1 MGARAIKVDHR
12 NHFAGAAHRHDEF
25 GLACRI
31 ARYMAGERVHIG
43 HELGIAAGCGRTAH
57 ARAERYAD
65 ARRATDKRTKDKFF
79 CLALPGGADPVEA
92 RPVEIGQKLPQQR
105 SDIGHVRHAI
115 RLILCQSVRRVDQLA
130 VQFLRIGPGL
140 GLEIEHGVFLKIR
153 SPRHAW
159 QNRARL
165 VLFRARGSL
174 IEPLMGILRKLA
186 IALAVFVVIV
196 GGFLYFISRGD
207 TAGLSVE
214 AVAGTDPTLEEPD
227 PESFPTV
234 NVAKPVGWAK
244 DQTPEAADGL
254 VVNRFAEGLDHPRVL
269 YALPNGDVLV
279 TLTRAPTK
287 EDKGGGGVMDAIEG
301 MVAEYLFKQAG
312 AAGASANEVVLLRDA
327 NGDGVAEIKRTILS
341 AEDGLDS
348 PSGLSWG
355 DGKLFVANHNAVI
368 AFDYELG
375 ADAVTS
381 EGEKLMDLPPGGGHW
396 MRNMEIH
403 PDGDRLYIAVG
414 SVSNIGEK
422 GMAIEEGRAMI
433 WEYTIESGSYRPF
446 GAGMR
451 NPNGLDFSP
460 WSGELWTTVNERD
473 MLGSDLVPD
482 YLTNVPVGV
491 QYGWPWVYYRD
502 NIDRR
507 VKARMPRFLMEYTRR
522 PVYAMGPHV
531 AALGLVFTRE
541 GHRMGEAMASG
552 AFVARH
558 GSWNRKP
565 ASGYDVV
572 YVAFDERGMP
582 TGKPVPV
589 LDGFLQ
595 ADGTTRGRPTWVEWA
610 ADGSLLVSDDT
621 AGIIWRALAP
631 EAEPGAGIE
640 RIATKK
646 IPPRR
651 ELRDPR
657 ASFEEDYLREQAG
670 QAVGN

>member
-1 MGARAIKVDHR
+1 MFLSRFGPEGAQD
-12 NHFAGAAHRHDEF
+12 
-25 GLACRI
+25 
-31 ARYMAGERVHIG
+31 
-43 HELGIAAGCGRTAH
+43 
-57 ARAERYAD
+57 
-65 ARRATDKRTKDKFF
+65 
-79 CLALPGGADPVEA
+79 
-92 RPVEIGQKLPQQR
+92 
-105 SDIGHVRHAI
+105 
-115 RLILCQSVRRVDQLA
+115 
-130 VQFLRIGPGL
+130 
-140 GLEIEHGVFLKIR
+140 
-153 SPRHAW
+153 
-159 QNRARL
+159 
-165 VLFRARGSL
+165 VLFRPPGSR
-174 IEPLMGILRKLA
+174 IGSCMGILRKLA
-186 IALAVFVVIV
+186 IALAVFILV
-196 GGFLYFISRGD
+196 GGGLLYFLSRGD
-207 TAGLSVE
+207 IAGLSVE
-214 AVAGTDPTLEEPD
+214 QVTGTDPVLEEPD

-234 NVAKPVGWAK
+234 NVAKPVGWA
-244 DQTPEAADGL
+244 DGEAPTPAEGL
-254 VVNRFAEGLDHPRVL
+254 AVNRFAEGLDHPRVL

-279 TLTRAPTK
+279 TLTRAPAK
-287 EDKGGGGVMDAIEG
+287 QEDEDGGILAAIEG
-301 MVAEYLFKQAG
+301 MVADYLLSQAG
-312 AAGASANEVVLLRDA
+312 AAGASPDEIVLLRDA
-327 NGDGVAEIKRTILS
+327 DADGVADIRKTIL
-341 AEDGLDS
+341 AKGLDS
-348 PSGLSWG
+348 PSGMSWH
-355 DGKLFVANHNAVI
+355 DGTLYVANHNAVL

-375 ADAVTS
+375 SDAITS
-381 EGEKLMDLPPGGGHW
+381 SPEKLMDLPPGGGHW

-414 SVSNIGEK
+414 SVSNIGER

-433 WEYTIESGSYRPF
+433 WEYMLEDGSYRPF

-507 VKARMPRFLMEYTRR
+507 VDAPRPRFLLEYARR

-531 AALGLVFTRE
+531 AALGLVFTAK
-541 GHRMGEAMASG
+541 GHLMGDAMASG

-572 YVAFDERGMP
+572 YVAFDERGQP

-589 LDGFLQ
+589 LDDFL
-595 ADGTTRGRPTWVEWA
+595 AGDGTTRGRPTWVEWG

-621 AGIIWRALAP
+621 AGIVWRTHAVGAQ
-631 EAEPGAGIE
+631 PGAGIE

-670 QAVGN
+670 QKIN